1 MGKVLI
7 LPIALIT
14 FFVFGAAAGAV
25 DGKGLTDGSRYDHKG
40 VSPYEPRRRGA
51 PVSPVLP
58 ADKPGQKSILKCYW
72 TVKTTDGWW
81 PTGATQVCYRQRVE

>member
-7 LPIALIT
+7 LPVALIAA
-14 FFVFGAAAGAV
+14 VAFGTAAKAV
-25 DGKGLTDGSRYDHKG
+25 DGRGLTDGSIYDHKG

-51 PVSPVLP
+51 PVSPVPP
-58 ADKPGQKSILKCYW
+58 AGDADHKSVLKCYW